1 MNIKKDDESVFKD
14 KGLIRR
20 RFYLSPKAL
29 SVIDALAI
37 QSDKSPSLILE
48 EILISVSKEVN
59 Q

>member
-1 MNIKKDDESVFKD
+1 MNIKKDDEAVFKD

-37 QSDKSPSLILE
+37 QNDKSPSLILE